1 MNIAII
7 IPSRGRPLSLKA
19 VLVALH
25 SLASGANRLSY
36 TVLADKD
43 DPDTAWYIE
52 DVREMLE
59 GTKDAPTGNTLTII
73 QDENRLINVRENE
86 IAPTLRADAY
96 MPWADDLFPMA
107 QNWDV
112 IVQYAIEQANV
123 PAFSWQEA
131 NDPTN
136 HTAIVI
142 SKVWYEAT
150 GRLFPD
156 YFPFWFADTWM
167 KEVFQFAFGAQ
178 MPIIEQLRFGGKRGA
193 TGNMHDLAFWF
204 RVFAETRDER
214 IEDARK
220 VCKAM
225 GISMPDH
232 AEAEALFERGDQMQL
247 RAVPRY
253 EEAFGAGSKVPTDFY
268 REAKARA
275 EKLFP
280 RLMEAA

>member
-1 MNIAII
+1 MNIAVI
-7 IPSRGRPLSLKA
+7 IPSRSRPLSLKA
-19 VLVALH
+19 VLIALH
-25 SLASGANRLSY
+25 SLASCTNRISY

-59 GTKDAPTGNTLTII
+59 GTKDAPTGNILTII

-107 QNWDV
+107 QNWDS
-112 IVQYAIEQANV
+112 IIKYAIEQANV

-178 MPIIEQLRFGGKRGA
+178 MPIIEQLGFGGKRGA

-214 IEDARK
+214 IEEARK
-220 VCKAM
+220 ICKAM
-225 GISMPDH
+225 GMSMPDH
-232 AEAEALFERGDQMQL
+232 AEAEALFERGDMMQL

-253 EEAFGAGSKVPTDFY
+253 EQAFGAGSKPQTDFY
-268 REAKARA
+268 REAKSRA
-275 EKLFP
+275 ERLFQQ
-280 RLMEAA
+280 LMEVA

>member
-1 MNIAII
+1 MHIAVI

-19 VLVALH
+19 VMVALQAL
-25 SLASGANRLSY
+25 SSGKHRISY
-36 TVLADKD
+36 TVLADRD

-52 DVREMLE
+52 DVRDTIE
-59 GTKDAPTGNTLTII
+59 GTKDAPTGDTLTII
-73 QDENRLINVRENE
+73 QDENRLINIRENE

-107 QNWDV
+107 QNWDE
-112 IVQYAIEQANV
+112 IIAYAIEQANV

-178 MPIIEQLRFGGKRGA
+178 MPIIEQLAFGGKRGT
-193 TGNMHDLAFWF
+193 TGNMHDLGFWF

-220 VCKAM
+220 ICKAM
-225 GISMPDH
+225 ELSMPNTK
-232 AEAEALFERGDQMQL
+232 EAEELFAKADMMQL

-253 EEAFGAGSKVPTDFY
+253 ELQFGAGTKPPTEFY

-275 EKLFP
+275 EKAFP
-280 RLMEAA
+280 QLMEAA

>member
-1 MNIAII
+1 MKIAVI

-19 VLVALH
+19 VLVALNA
-25 SLASGANRLSY
+25 LASGQNKISY

-43 DPDTAWYIE
+43 DSDTAWCVEEVRDMIE
-52 DVREMLE
+52 
-59 GTKDAPTGNTLTII
+59 GPQHKHTGNTLTVI
-73 QDENRLINVRENE
+73 QDDNRLINVRENE

-107 QNWDV
+107 QHWDD
-112 IVQYAIEQANV
+112 IVQHVIETAQV

-131 NDPTN
+131 NDPKN

-142 SKVWYEAT
+142 SKKWYEAT
-150 GRLFPD
+150 GRLFPE

-167 KEVFQFAFGAQ
+167 KEVFQFAFGAG
-178 MPIIEQLRFGGKRGA
+178 MPIVEQLSFGGKRGK
-193 TGNMHDLAFWF
+193 TGNMRDLAFWF

-220 VCKAM
+220 VSKAM
-225 GISMPDH
+225 QLSMPDPK
-232 AEAEALFERGDQMQL
+232 EAIALFEQGDQMQL
-247 RAVPRY
+247 RNVPKY
-253 EEAFGAGSKVPTDFY
+253 EEAFGANTTPSEY
-268 REAKARA
+268 YLEAKAKA

-280 RLMEAA
+280 QLLEAA

>member
-1 MNIAII
+1 MHIAVI
-7 IPSRGRPLSLKA
+7 IPSRGRALSLKG

-25 SLASGANRLSY
+25 SLASGLNRISY
-36 TVLADKD
+36 TILADKD

-52 DVREMLE
+52 DVREMVE
-59 GTKDAPTGNTLTII
+59 GAPGALTGDTLTII

-86 IAPTLRADAY
+86 IAPALRADAY

-107 QNWDV
+107 QNWDS
-112 IVQYAIEQANV
+112 IIQYAIEEANV

-131 NDPTN
+131 NDPDN

-142 SKVWYEAT
+142 SRKWYEAT

-167 KEVFQFAFGAQ
+167 KEVFHFAFGAQ
-178 MPIIEQLRFGGKRGA
+178 MPIVEQLLFGGKRGK

-225 GISMPDH
+225 AMSMPDH
-232 AEAEALFERGDQMQL
+232 TEVEALFERGDQMQL

-253 EEAFGAGSKVPTDFY
+253 EQAFGAGSTAPSAYYK
-268 REAKARA
+268 EAKARA
-275 EKLFP
+275 ERLFP
-280 RLMEAA
+280 QLMEAA